1 MSRED
6 NNISSGRKS
15 YMDSAMVVSSEKQAM
30 SQKAASDHLFGPTET
45 G

>member
-1 MSRED
+1 MSRDD
-6 NNISSGRKS
+6 NNIPSGRKS
-15 YMDSAMVVSSEKQAM
+15 YMNLAMVGSSEKQAM